1 MKKNNF
7 VRNIIMIF
15 VVLFL
20 IYIVAVIIHAINI
33 AFKYNKY
40 KENTLDLPVRVPVA
54 SQGITSG
61 EYITDSKIRI
71 IEVSKSE
78 LPNDFISNVHEIVGK
93 CLESGYVVE
102 EKSYFYDYMLVECS
116 NNN

>member
-20 IYIVAVIIHAINI
+20 IYIVAVIIHAIYI
-33 AFKYNKY
+33 AFKYN
-40 KENTLDLPVRVPVA
+40 ENALDLPVRVPVA
-54 SQGITSG
+54 SQGIASG

-71 IEVSKSE
+71 IEVSKSQ
-78 LPNDFISNVHEIVGK
+78 LPNDYISNVYEIVGK